1 MGLREGLSQDVEC
14 VSRTSINSLLE
25 PGSANNLNESMYAY
39 SNLIE
44 RSVSISCVKHGA
56 SFRRLLHFVGNDSL
70 G

>member
-14 VSRTSINSLLE
+14 VSRTSINWLLE
-25 PGSANNLNESMYAY
+25 PGSANNLNGSRYDG

-44 RSVSISCVKHGA
+44 QSVAISYVKHGA
-56 SFRRLLHFVGNDSL
+56 YFRRLLHFVRKDSL